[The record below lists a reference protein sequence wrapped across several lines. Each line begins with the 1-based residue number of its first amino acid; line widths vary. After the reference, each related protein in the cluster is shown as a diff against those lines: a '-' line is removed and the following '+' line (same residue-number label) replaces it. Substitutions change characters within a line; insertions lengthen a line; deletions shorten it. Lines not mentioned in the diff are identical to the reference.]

1 MRSAGG
7 GEQEQGKEGQIQ
19 GENRGT
25 RVEGNARALRLLD
38 VFREL

>member
-7 GEQEQGKEGQIQ
+7 GEQKQGEKGQIQ

-25 RVEGNARALRLLD
+25 RVGGNARALRLLG